1 MASGDSL
8 GRSPL
13 QLAVQQMKRELFEH
27 LLMIGARTD
36 LQDIKVS
43 SNPLDYYKCD
53 TLVSQIFGFQIRSSN
68 FSDPPCK
75 AYSRICLVGR
85 FPNRTILL
93 FFSESV

>member
-1 MASGDSL
+1 MAVDISLKAVFTIHSLPAKRLQMASGDSL

-43 SNPLDYYKCD
+43 SKPLII
-53 TLVSQIFGFQIRSSN
+53 TNVIF
-68 FSDPPCK
+68 
-75 AYSRICLVGR
+75 
-85 FPNRTILL
+85 
-93 FFSESV
+93 